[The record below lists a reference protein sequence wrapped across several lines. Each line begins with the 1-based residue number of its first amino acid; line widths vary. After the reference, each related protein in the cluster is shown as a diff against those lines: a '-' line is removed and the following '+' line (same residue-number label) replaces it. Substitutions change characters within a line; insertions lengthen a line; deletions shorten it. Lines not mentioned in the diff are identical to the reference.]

1 MARGGI
7 KTKAGEKL
15 DDRSIEN
22 VIYLLEKE
30 GNSITKKEACQLL
43 NITYNTTRL
52 GKIIEN
58 YLDNKARYARLK
70 AKKRGKPASDS
81 EIRNIVEDYMR
92 GEPMSEIA
100 ISVFRSPAF
109 VKRVLEQHNVPMRSS
124 STNYFHPELLP
135 DEVLSENF
143 EPGEIVWSARYNTTA
158 IVDKFIQVDNEHGNV
173 YRIWILGSS
182 ARYASQPW
190 YEMGKLEHLKN
201 LGVKLHG

>member
-1 MARGGI
+1 
-7 KTKAGEKL
+7 
-15 DDRSIEN
+15 
-22 VIYLLEKE
+22 
-30 GNSITKKEACQLL
+30 
-43 NITYNTTRL
+43 
-52 GKIIEN
+52 
-58 YLDNKARYARLK
+58 
-70 AKKRGKPASDS
+70 
-81 EIRNIVEDYMR
+81 
-92 GEPMSEIA
+92 
-100 ISVFRSPAF
+100 
-109 VKRVLEQHNVPMRSS
+109 MRSS